1 MGWGRERGWIRG
13 GKRTKE
19 DRQGAVIGSGMTKG
33 QRLGD
38 GGTRGWRL
46 GVNEQGRRDWEE
58 MDKEEETGKA
68 SQGAEIQAA
77 QIKGWTDKE
86 TKIRV
91 AQMQGRSLG
100 MERQWNGHLS
110 FVHSTDIHWAPT
122 TREALCGLLQI
133 QQGTSPTRSLA
144 SWCHCPTR
152 GHKEHTD
159 RQTHSHKHINI
170 EPSDCEKRP
179 KRRMC
184 LKGTQRW
191 VIGGL
196 P

>member
-1 MGWGRERGWIRG
+1 ME
-13 GKRTKE
+13 
-19 DRQGAVIGSGMTKG
+19 G
-33 QRLGD
+33 QGD
-38 GGTRGWRL
+38 GDWGG
-46 GVNEQGRRDWEE
+46 NEQGRRDWEE

-91 AQMQGRSLG
+91 AQMQGQSLG

-110 FVHSTDIHWAPT
+110 SVHSTDIHWAPT

-133 QQGTSPTRSLA
+133 QQGTSLTRSLA
-144 SWCHCPTR
+144 SWCHRPTR
-152 GHKEHTD
+152 GHKDHTD
-159 RQTHSHKHINI
+159 QQTHKHINI